1 MAQIEVDLGSA
12 RLDGERERTAA
23 EAARTELAKSLLRL
37 EAMQRLEADL
47 ASPNMAYSQHVSW

>member
-1 MAQIEVDLGSA
+1 MDADLSAA

-37 EAMQRLEADL
+37 GLYAQRREIFLPSFEDIL
-47 ASPNMAYSQHVSW
+47 KTQ